1 VRASTIV
8 MVGFAVVFG
17 ILAVFV
23 AQSWLN
29 RQAELR
35 MRSLEAKK
43 PVESQTVVVANAP
56 LRFGTELA
64 AKYLQE
70 VEWPAQA
77 IPAGTF
83 HTVNDL
89 LSSGRRVVLSPI
101 EASEPIIGSKL
112 TGPGQR
118 ATLSAVLQSGLKAVT
133 VRVNDVE
140 GVAGFVLPGDRVDVL
155 LTRQTDKSD
164 GSNDVVLQSARVL
177 AIDQLADE
185 RSDKP
190 AVVKAVTLEVDTIA
204 AQKLSLAA
212 QVGTLSLALRKAG
225 ETLPEGTRRVTLAEI
240 GTAAMP
246 VQARDVKNFATV
258 TVTRATSR
266 QDYHVPSEEVQREPA
281 RQVGF

>member
-1 VRASTIV
+1 MRASTIV

-35 MRSLEAKK
+35 MRSIEVKK
-43 PVESQTVVVANAP
+43 PVATQTVVVASAP

-64 AKYLQE
+64 AKHLQE
-70 VEWPAQA
+70 IEWPAQA
-77 IPAGTF
+77 IPTGAF
-83 HTVNDL
+83 QTVNDL
-89 LSSGRRVVLSPI
+89 LASGRRVVLSAI
-101 EASEPIIGSKL
+101 EANEPIIGSKL

-118 ATLSAVLQSGLKAVT
+118 ATLSAVLQHGLKAVT
-133 VRVNDVE
+133 IRVNDVE

-155 LTRQTDKSD
+155 LTRQSDKSD
-164 GSNDVVLQSARVL
+164 GSTDVVLQSARVL

-204 AQKLSLAA
+204 AQKLSLSA

-225 ETLPEGTRRVTLAEI
+225 ETLPEGTRRVTLSEI

-246 VQARDVKNFATV
+246 VQARDVSNFATV
-258 TVTRATSR
+258 TVTRATNR
-266 QDYHVPSEEVQREPA
+266 QDYQVPAEEMQREPA
-281 RQVGF
+281 RVGF